1 MNGAEL
7 GYWLGVVGASL
18 VTFGTLG
25 AIYWRLRV
33 GYQET
38 MERVKRENAAQADTD
53 FTDATD
59 EG

>member
-18 VTFGTLG
+18 VTFGTFGL
-25 AIYWRLRV
+25 IYWRLRV

-38 MERVKRENAAQADTD
+38 MERVKREREEQ
-53 FTDATD
+53 
-59 EG
+59 EGN